1 MIFVFCNSDNSALV
15 VENCNERATAMESV
29 RKWLCL
35 SGLQLNT
42 VSDGVLFEYF
52 CGTKVTPSYMRIL
65 RTGTL

>member
-1 MIFVFCNSDNSALV
+1 V